1 MTEMDRE
8 RDKEIK
14 KERERKRDFQV
25 VNWLI
30 VLGICERKCGN
41 QCFITW
47 IWERT
52 PIEKITLYKIISA
65 YGDNDDHQ

>member
-1 MTEMDRE
+1 MDRE

-41 QCFITW
+41 QCFIT
-47 IWERT
+47 
-52 PIEKITLYKIISA
+52 
-65 YGDNDDHQ
+65 